1 MLKIGSHVSMSGG
14 LLGAAKEAYSYG
26 ANTFMIY
33 TGAPQN
39 TKRSPMEKLKVKE
52 GKAFME
58 AYGLSD
64 IVIHAPYIINLASCK
79 EDTYQLAR
87 DFLKLEI
94 DRTTELGSNYL
105 VLHPGSFT
113 TETLEYGIERII
125 NALNEVLT
133 EDTKPTICLETMAGK
148 GSEVG
153 RCFEEL
159 RAIIDGVKLKDKIG
173 VCFDTCHVHDS
184 GYDIVSNFDKVIE
197 EFDRIIG
204 LDRLKV
210 FHLNGSLNVRGARKD
225 RHANLGADEDN
236 PKGKDHIGREALYR
250 IVHHPAA
257 AGKPIILETP
267 WLDKKTNLY
276 KEEIAFLRGDSNEL

>member
-52 GKAFME
+52 GQAFMK
-58 AYGLSD
+58 AYGIDD

-94 DRTTELGSNYL
+94 ERTTEMGSNYL

-113 TETLEYGIERII
+113 TETLEYGTQRII
-125 NALNEVLT
+125 DGLNEVIT
-133 EDTKPTICLETMAGK
+133 EDTKPFICLETMAGK
-148 GSEVG
+148 GSEIG
-153 RCFEEL
+153 RNFEEL
-159 RAIIDGVKLKDKIG
+159 KAIIDGVKYSDKIG

-184 GYDIVSNFDKVIE
+184 GYDIINNFDEVIA

-204 LDRLKV
+204 LDKLKV
-210 FHLNGSLNVRGARKD
+210 FHINGSLNVRGARKD
-225 RHANLGADEDN
+225 RHANLGAGEDN
-236 PKGKDHIGREALYR
+236 PKGKDHIGRETLYK
-250 IVHHPAA
+250 IVHHPAVQ
-257 AGKPIILETP
+257 GRPFILETP

-276 KEEIAFLRGDSNEL
+276 KEEIAYLRGDDSEL